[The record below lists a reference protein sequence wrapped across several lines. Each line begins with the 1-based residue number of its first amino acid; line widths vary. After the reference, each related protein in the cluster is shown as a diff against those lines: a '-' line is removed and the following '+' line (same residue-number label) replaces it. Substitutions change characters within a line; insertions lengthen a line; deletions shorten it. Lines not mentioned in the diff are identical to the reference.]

1 MKKVWGPNI
10 WLFLHCF
17 CDKINND
24 FFMKNRNE
32 VFNFIKNIM
41 FNLPCPICSSYTRL
55 KFKKVN
61 FSRIKTKEDLKL
73 LMFYYHN
80 DVNKFNYEAIFYDI
94 TFQKKYNNLETNKLS
109 KYQVKCPYCRN
120 IQNGLIF
127 WKEPYDKIYNVNW
140 PKSKWYKS
148 NTCKFIFK
156 KGSKKN
162 IQCEYKCYNDFCKK
176 HSYSKCQ
183 AIISSGKRKGEICN
197 AKSFKQ
203 HDSKNY
209 CKRHFKKFSS

>member
-1 MKKVWGPNI
+1 MNETKNDI
-10 WLFLHCF
+10 I
-17 CDKINND
+17 DINNE
-24 FFMKNRNE
+24 NNNNNE
-32 VFNFIKNIM
+32 ELCLI
-41 FNLPCPICSSYTRL
+41 
-55 KFKKVN
+55 
-61 FSRIKTKEDLKL
+61 TKEKL
-73 LMFYYHN
+73 EENFVKLSCNH
-80 DVNKFNYEAIFYDI
+80 KFNYEAIFYDI

-197 AKSFKQ
+197 AKSFKE

-209 CKRHFKKFSS
+209 CKRHFKKLSS

>member
-24 FFMKNRNE
+24 YFIKNRTE

-80 DVNKFNYEAIFYDI
+80 DVNKKLKKNQKSVDI
-94 TFQKKYNNLETNKLS
+94 LNTYKKYS
-109 KYQVKCPYCRN
+109 
-120 IQNGLIF
+120 I
-127 WKEPYDKIYNVNW
+127 
-140 PKSKWYKS
+140 
-148 NTCKFIFK
+148 
-156 KGSKKN
+156 
-162 IQCEYKCYNDFCKK
+162 YKCYKNFLKHFNKK
-176 HSYSKCQ
+176 YKTRLTVYSQTYYINNNTEKLNV
-183 AIISSGKRKGEICN
+183 IKWWN
-197 AKSFKQ
+197 N
-203 HDSKNY
+203 NY
-209 CKRHFKKFSS
+209 KLCF